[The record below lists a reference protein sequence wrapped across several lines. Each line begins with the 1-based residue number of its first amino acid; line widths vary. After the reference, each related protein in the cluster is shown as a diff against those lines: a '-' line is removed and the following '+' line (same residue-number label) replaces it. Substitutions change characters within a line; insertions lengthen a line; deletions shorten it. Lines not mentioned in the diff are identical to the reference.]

1 MSDNQEPWDDDI
13 EIEPEVWVQALLAI
27 TGDKERRE
35 ELIRKISERTGQTPE
50 KVELIV
56 SATIT
61 YLSNKARSN

>member
-1 MSDNQEPWDDDI
+1 MSDNLESRDGDI
-13 EIEPEVWVQALLAI
+13 EIEPEEWVQALLAI
-27 TGDKERRE
+27 MGDKERRE
-35 ELIRKISERTGQTPE
+35 ELIRKISERTGQSPE